1 MAIYYTTGTVTIA
14 QGSATVTGT
23 GTAWQTNGIRPGDWL
38 IIHPH
43 IAIVQSVNSQ
53 TSITL
58 TRDWSPATVTGTVY
72 AIARVDD
79 GTRVLQAAN
88 DLLAAFNSGPA
99 NGRFSDG
106 SAATPGVGFAAQTN
120 TGLFRPA
127 TSVLALSVN
136 GTERMRATTTGVNI
150 TGDLTVGNSVVFRRA
165 NVLGAVSHSGGVPT
179 GAIIQRGTNANGE
192 FVRFADGT
200 QICTRTTT
208 ASGVTVAAGN
218 VFRSDPVTWTF
229 PAEFAALPTVGG
241 GSLSSSGRWVALSA
255 LSTAATE
262 ILWIGSVSA
271 AGSTGGY
278 LQATGRWF

>member
-1 MAIYYTTGTVTIA
+1 MSIYYSAGTVSVSN
-14 QGSATVTGT
+14 GSATVTGV
-23 GTAWQTNGIRPGDWL
+23 GTSWLTNGIRAGDIL
-38 IIHPH
+38 RVRNQSAV
-43 IAIVQSVNSQ
+43 IATVNSA

-58 TRDWSPATVTGTVY
+58 DGPWVPATATGSAY
-72 AIARVDD
+72 SIARVDD
-79 GTRVLQAAN
+79 GLRALQVAS
-88 DLLAAFNSGPA
+88 DLLATFQSGPA

-127 TSVLALSVN
+127 TSVFALSVN

-179 GAIIQRGTNANGE
+179 GAIIQRGSNANGE

-241 GSLSSSGRWVALSA
+241 GSLSSSGRWVALNA

-271 AGSTGGY
+271 AGSTGAY